1 MEDIFI
7 KLVNMSI
14 TAGWLILAV
23 AALRL
28 LLMRAPRWI
37 VCLMW
42 ALVAV
47 RLICPVSLE
56 SAFSMVP
63 SRETIRQDIAVSHRP
78 AIDSGVVFVDDAVN
92 SVLEDSFVPASEDSA
107 NPLQTGI
114 FLASILWAAGGAVML
129 VYAAFGYFRLRLRVR
144 TAVREDGNLYRSEFV
159 DTPFILGI
167 VRPRIY
173 LPSHME
179 EATASYVT
187 DHERAH
193 IKRGDHLWK
202 PLAYLLLSVYW
213 FQPLCWLAYVLLCR
227 DIELAC
233 DERVIR
239 GYDSGRKK
247 RYSEA
252 LLACSVNR
260 RTIAACPLAFGEV
273 GVKKR
278 VRNVLNYKR
287 PAFWIV
293 TAAVV
298 VCIAAAVCFLTDPVK
313 QNTDSADV
321 SNTASNTVN
330 VLERL
335 SRVDWDGIRGRNLT
349 VDGDKDWTDI
359 VCLGR
364 IPEKDITVYG
374 YNDQECFGQGVAV
387 EIEDSMYYFDWV
399 YTTPR
404 ALLPDCYWNES
415 DGQLQIALN
424 VYTGTGV
431 SAQELHV
438 LRYRDGRLTDC
449 EFDLQEYS
457 EILKQRIQ
465 SAYDSETRQ
474 LTLTDGRTG
483 KELYTVEIA
492 GEDKDITGIEAG
504 MISEF
509 ILGDTVSLQVEPGC
523 FREGEAAAVYQDNMP
538 VLKAEVMV
546 SENGDG
552 LAFDL
557 GEFYA
562 VQDSEASR
570 IMYYIRSVE
579 GRNLAVDTVEWVEV
593 PGSRASQLGLD
604 EDDAPSGFVLYN
616 EEEKTE
622 IYPLADDCTCTVLD
636 WKNNYEQK
644 TITADEMLG
653 HRLLDERDTAQI
665 PYLLTI
671 TDGEIVS
678 LSEQYVP

>member
-1 MEDIFI
+1 MEGIFI

-23 AALRL
+23 VAFRFLLR
-28 LLMRAPRWI
+28 RAPRWI
-37 VCLMW
+37 VCLLW

-47 RLICPVSLE
+47 RLLCPVSLE
-56 SAFSMVP
+56 SALSMVP
-63 SRETIRQDIAVSHRP
+63 SRETIRQDIAVSDAP
-78 AIDSGVVFVDDAVN
+78 AIDSGVAFLDGAVN
-92 SVLEDSFVPASEDSA
+92 SVLEGSFAPTPEASV
-107 NPLQTGI
+107 NPLQIGI
-114 FLASILWAAGGAVML
+114 SLASVLWAAGVAAML
-129 VYAAFGYFRLRLRVR
+129 VYAAAGYFRLWRRVR
-144 TAVREDGNLYRSEFV
+144 TAVRAEGDLYRSEFV
-159 DTPFILGI
+159 DTPFILGVI
-167 VRPRIY
+167 RPRIY

-202 PLAYLLLSVYW
+202 PFAYLLLSVYW
-213 FQPLCWLAYVLLCR
+213 FQPLCWLAYALLCR

-239 GYDSGRKK
+239 GYDSHQRKM
-247 RYSEA
+247 YSEA

-260 RTIAACPLAFGEV
+260 RTVAACPLAFGEV

-278 VRNVLNYKR
+278 VKTVLNYKR

-293 TAAVV
+293 TAAAA
-298 VCIAAAVCFLTDPVK
+298 VCIAAAVCFLTDPV
-313 QNTDSADV
+313 QQDTDSAD
-321 SNTASNTVN
+321 ASNTVN
-330 VLERL
+330 VLDRL
-335 SRVDWDGIRGRNLT
+335 SQVDWDEIRGRNLT

-359 VCLGR
+359 VCIGK
-364 IPEKDITVYG
+364 IPEKNITVYG

-387 EIEDSMYYFDWV
+387 EIDDNMYYFDWV
-399 YTTPR
+399 YAAPR

-415 DGQLQIALN
+415 DGELQIALK

-438 LRYRDGRLTDC
+438 LRYRDGTLADS
-449 EFDLQEYS
+449 EFNLGDYS
-457 EILKQRIQ
+457 GILAQCIQ
-465 SAYDSETRQ
+465 SAYDSRTRQ
-474 LTLTDGRTG
+474 LTLTDRRTG
-483 KELYTVEIA
+483 KELCAVEIS
-492 GEDKDITGIEAG
+492 GENKDITGIEAG

-509 ILGDTVSLQVEPGC
+509 ILGDSISLQVEPGC
-523 FREGEAAAVYQDNMP
+523 FYEGEAAAVYQDNMP

-552 LAFDL
+552 PAFDL

-562 VQDSEASR
+562 VQNGETSR

-616 EEEKTE
+616 EEEKTQV
-622 IYPLADDCTCTVLD
+622 YPLADDCTCTVLD
-636 WKNNYEQK
+636 WKNNYEK
-644 TITADEMLG
+644 KDVTADEMLG
-653 HRLLDERDTAQI
+653 HRLLDERDAAQI

>member
-1 MEDIFI
+1 MEGIFI

-23 AALRL
+23 VAFRFLLR
-28 LLMRAPRWI
+28 RAPRWI
-37 VCLMW
+37 VCLLW

-47 RLICPVSLE
+47 RLLCPVSLE
-56 SAFSMVP
+56 SALSMVP
-63 SRETIRQDIAVSHRP
+63 SRETIRQDIAVSDAP
-78 AIDSGVVFVDDAVN
+78 AIDSGVAFLDGAVN
-92 SVLEDSFVPASEDSA
+92 SVLEGSFAPTPEASV
-107 NPLQTGI
+107 NPLQIGI
-114 FLASILWAAGGAVML
+114 SLASVLWAAGVAAML
-129 VYAAFGYFRLRLRVR
+129 VYAAAGYFRLWRRVR
-144 TAVREDGNLYRSEFV
+144 TAVRAEGDLYRSEFV
-159 DTPFILGI
+159 DTPFILGVI
-167 VRPRIY
+167 RPRIY

-202 PLAYLLLSVYW
+202 PFAYLLLSVYW
-213 FQPLCWLAYVLLCR
+213 FQPLCWLAYALLCR

-239 GYDSGRKK
+239 GYDSHQRKM
-247 RYSEA
+247 YSEA

-260 RTIAACPLAFGEV
+260 RTVAACPLAFGEV

-278 VRNVLNYKR
+278 VKTVLNYKR

-293 TAAVV
+293 TAAAA
-298 VCIAAAVCFLTDPVK
+298 VCIAAAVCFLTDPV
-313 QNTDSADV
+313 QQDTDSAD
-321 SNTASNTVN
+321 ASNTVN
-330 VLERL
+330 VLDRL
-335 SRVDWDGIRGRNLT
+335 SQVDWDEIRGRNLT

-359 VCLGR
+359 VCIGK
-364 IPEKDITVYG
+364 IPEKNITVYG

-387 EIEDSMYYFDWV
+387 EIDDNMYYFDWV
-399 YTTPR
+399 YAAPR

-415 DGQLQIALN
+415 DGELQIALK

-438 LRYRDGRLTDC
+438 LRYRDGTLADS
-449 EFDLQEYS
+449 EFNLGDYS
-457 EILKQRIQ
+457 GILAQCIQ
-465 SAYDSETRQ
+465 SAYDSRTRQ
-474 LTLTDGRTG
+474 LTLTDRRTG
-483 KELYTVEIA
+483 KELCAVEIS
-492 GEDKDITGIEAG
+492 GENKDITGIEAG

-509 ILGDTVSLQVEPGC
+509 ILGDSISLQVEPGC
-523 FREGEAAAVYQDNMP
+523 FYEGEAAAVYQDNMP

-552 LAFDL
+552 PVFDL

-562 VQDSEASR
+562 VQNGETSR

-622 IYPLADDCTCTVLD
+622 VYPLADDCTCTVLD
-636 WKNNYEQK
+636 WKNNYEK
-644 TITADEMLG
+644 KDVTADE
-653 HRLLDERDTAQI
+653 LLWILKEREGMEI
-665 PYLLTI
+665 PYLLTV